1 MIHIVENELREINCF
16 CNLFFKP
23 LHPLIILF
31 PNFCLCVSVFCLSY
45 CVVQPEL
52 GSIAHIVER
61 WSRTNCLCKVLLR
74 DPFDVAPLSPGHEDV
89 DGVCDVG
96 VLGGVDFGVNGGGGE
111 DGLDVECLLVRSP
124 LRSL

>member
-1 MIHIVENELREINCF
+1 ML
-16 CNLFFKP
+16 
-23 LHPLIILF
+23 
-31 PNFCLCVSVFCLSY
+31 CLSY

-52 GSIAHIVER
+52 GSITHIVER
-61 WSRTNCLCKVLLR
+61 WSRTDCLCEVLLR
-74 DPFDVAPLSPGHEDV
+74 DPLDVAPLSPGDGDV

-124 LRSL
+124 LRSI